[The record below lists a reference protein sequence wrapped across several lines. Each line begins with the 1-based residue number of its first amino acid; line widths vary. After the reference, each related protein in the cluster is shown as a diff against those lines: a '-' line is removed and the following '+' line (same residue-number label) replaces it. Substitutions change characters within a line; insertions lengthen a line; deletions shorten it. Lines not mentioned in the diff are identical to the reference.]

1 MRRARQI
8 WVELIRQYERSG
20 LSAEEFAE
28 KREIPV
34 HTLRRW
40 MWQLRREKDGEAPVL
55 PVRVIASTA
64 PFGRGGDETGAVEVE
79 LTDGI
84 RLRFAGA
91 SIEAVVG
98 VVSGLRRC

>member
-8 WVELIRQYERSG
+8 WIELIRQCEKSG

-28 KREIPV
+28 RREIPV

-40 MWQLRREKDGEAPVL
+40 MWQLRRENEGEAPVL

-64 PFGRGGDETGAVEVE
+64 PTRRGSDEVVAIEVE
-79 LTDGI
+79 LTDGV
-84 RLRFAGA
+84 RLRFAGTPV
-91 SIEAVVG
+91 EVVVEVVG
-98 VVSGLRRC
+98 RLRRC